1 MIKLVKNLFAAF
13 VLIAGIST
21 SASAASD
28 LAKLSDGDKYESLA
42 WPQLKKDYLKG
53 GKVEFDKRI
62 VVTGPDFAEDAMNV
76 PVQFDATKLEKVGGG
91 IEQIVVLVDRN
102 PIKKVLVFEP
112 NKVKAILSFRFKLEQ
127 SSPVR
132 VAVQTK
138 DKVWHV
144 GHTWVEASGGGCTV
158 NGASRNDGS
167 WSKTLNEV
175 STRYFMSKNGDNI
188 RLRTRV
194 MHPMD
199 TGLVAGVPAFHL
211 EDLVLLDSQDK
222 TWMRLQTFE
231 PVSENPLFSFDLP
244 SNAPIERLRLVGR
257 DNNGNKLNSA
267 VQ

>member
-1 MIKLVKNLFAAF
+1 MFKLVKHLIVVFAVA
-13 VLIAGIST
+13 AGVSHF
-21 SASAASD
+21 AVAASD
-28 LAKLSDGDKYESLA
+28 LAKLSEGDKYESLT
-42 WPQLKKDYLKG
+42 WPQLKKEFLKG
-53 GKVEFDKRI
+53 GKVVFDDRI
-62 VVTGPDFAEDAMNV
+62 KVTGPDFAEDAMNV

-102 PIKKVLVFEP
+102 PIKKVLTFEP

-138 DKVWHV
+138 DKVWRV
-144 GHTWVEASGGGCTV
+144 GSTWVEASGGGCTV

-167 WSKTLNEV
+167 WSKTLNQV

-244 SNAPIERLRLVGR
+244 SNAPVDRLRLVGR
-257 DNNGNKLNSA
+257 DNNGNKLNTQ
-267 VQ
+267 VH

>member
-1 MIKLVKNLFAAF
+1 MTNLVKNLFAAF
-13 VLIAGIST
+13 ILIAGIST
-21 SASAASD
+21 AALAASD

-42 WPQLKKDYLKG
+42 WPQLKKEFLTG
-53 GKVEFDKRI
+53 GKVEFDERV

-76 PVQFDATKLEKVGGG
+76 PVKFDASKLEKIGGG
-91 IEQIVVLVDRN
+91 IDQIVVLVDRN

-127 SSPVR
+127 SSPIR

-167 WSKTLNEV
+167 WSKTLNQV
-175 STRYFMSKNGDNI
+175 STRFFLSKNGDNI

-211 EDLVLLDSQDK
+211 EDLVLLDGQDK

-244 SNAPIERLRLVGR
+244 KNTPIERLRLVGR
-257 DNNGNKLNSA
+257 DNNGNKLSSA
-267 VQ
+267 IQ

>member
-1 MIKLVKNLFAAF
+1 LTKLLKNIFITLALTAGAFSFAYA
-13 VLIAGIST
+13 T
-21 SASAASD
+21 TD
-28 LAKLSDGDKYESLA
+28 LAKLSEGDKYESLA
-42 WPQLKKDYLKG
+42 WPQLKKEFLTG
-53 GKVEFDKRI
+53 GKVEFDERI
-62 VVTGPDFAEDAMNV
+62 VVTGPEFAEDAMNV
-76 PVQFDATKLEKVGGG
+76 PVKFDASKLEKIGGG
-91 IEQIVVLVDRN
+91 IDQIIVLVDRN

-127 SSPVR
+127 SSPIR

-167 WSKTLNEV
+167 WSKTLNKV
-175 STRYFMSKNGDNI
+175 STRFFMSKNGDNI

-211 EDLVLLDSQDK
+211 EDLVLLDGQDK

-244 SNAPIERLRLVGR
+244 KNTPIERLRLVGR
-257 DNNGNKLNSA
+257 DNNGNKLSSA
-267 VQ
+267 IQ